1 MKGKIGTRTEKR
13 RETVSRESGLGENG
27 RTDRERGG

>member
-1 MKGKIGTRTEKR
+1 MKGKIGARTER
-13 RETVSRESGLGENG
+13 GRETGSWGSGLGENG